1 MRPVGRLVDGITVI
15 LLVAMCGATVTGVL
29 DRFVLGVGL
38 AWPEEV
44 SRFLLIW
51 VSLLAAAIAVRERKH
66 FVVDVVGSLW
76 GGPRLAARLD
86 AVIRLVC
93 FLFLLGVVGY
103 GLQLS
108 IVFHPQRSPALGL
121 PMSVVYAAVPVS
133 GALMLGY
140 LARDAVRDRR
150 GPRPSG
156 D

>member
-1 MRPVGRLVDGITVI
+1 MI
-15 LLVAMCGATVTGVL
+15 LLLAMCGATVTGVL
-29 DRFVLGVGL
+29 DRFVLRVGL
-38 AWPEEV
+38 AWTEEV

-76 GGPRLAARLD
+76 GGHRLAARLD
-86 AVIRLVC
+86 VVTRAVC

-103 GLQLS
+103 GLQLT

-133 GALMLGY
+133 AALMLGY
-140 LARDAVRDRR
+140 LARDLVRARLSPDSM
-150 GPRPSG
+150 GG
-156 D
+156 

>member
-1 MRPVGRLVDGITVI
+1 MGRLVDGISMI
-15 LLVAMCGATVTGVL
+15 LLLAMCGATVMGVL

-66 FVVDVVGSLW
+66 FVVDVVGTLW

-103 GLQLS
+103 GLQLT

-133 GALMLGY
+133 GILMLGS
-140 LARDAVRDRR
+140 LARDAVRGRR
-150 GPRPSG
+150 HPDATG

>member
-1 MRPVGRLVDGITVI
+1 MGRLVDGITMI
-15 LLVAMCGATVTGVL
+15 LLLAMCGATVMGVL

-66 FVVDVVGSLW
+66 FVVDVVGTLW
-76 GGPRLAARLD
+76 GGHRLAARLD
-86 AVIRLVC
+86 VVTRAVC

-103 GLQLS
+103 GLQLT

-133 GALMLGY
+133 AALMLGS
-140 LARDAVRDRR
+140 LARDAVRGRR
-150 GPRPSG
+150 YPDATG

>member
-1 MRPVGRLVDGITVI
+1 M
-15 LLVAMCGATVTGVL
+15 
-29 DRFVLGVGL
+29 
-38 AWPEEV
+38 
-44 SRFLLIW
+44 
-51 VSLLAAAIAVRERKH
+51 
-66 FVVDVVGSLW
+66 DVVGTLW

-103 GLQLS
+103 GLQLT

-133 GALMLGY
+133 GILMLGS
-140 LARDAVRDRR
+140 LARDAVRGHRHPDAT
-150 GPRPSG
+150 G